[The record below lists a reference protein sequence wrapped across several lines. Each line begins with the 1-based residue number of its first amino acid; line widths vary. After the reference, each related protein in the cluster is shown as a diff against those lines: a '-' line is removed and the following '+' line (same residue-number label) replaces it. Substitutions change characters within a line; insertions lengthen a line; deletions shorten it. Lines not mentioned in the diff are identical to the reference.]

1 MFPTV
6 LYNIKKIIFAKG
18 DVLKLCLCSETVS
31 EGAGFEMDVSLNLGS
46 WNMVDKD
53 DPDFLSFGTIKGG
66 KVVNSVGEDLG
77 KIEEL
82 MIDLQSGKIA
92 YVVLSFSEFMG
103 LGDKFFAIPWQIL
116 TLRLHEHAFLLGI
129 TKETL
134 ERAGGFEKGNWPLTR
149 EELAG
154 TYISYGYQPYWQVQ
168 KGMPEEAE
176 SERMTRME
184 TMTGRDNPDFLSA
197 STIKG
202 DKVVNKAGEHLG
214 KIEELMIDLEDGRV
228 AYAALSFGGFLGLG
242 SKLFAIPWQALQMK
256 LHDHVILLDIP
267 KDILEKAEGFDK
279 DHWPVT
285 NREWLSA
292 MYSYYGYQPYWK
304 AERIESRPGNL

>member
-1 MFPTV
+1 M
-6 LYNIKKIIFAKG
+6 A
-18 DVLKLCLCSETVS
+18 
-31 EGAGFEMDVSLNLGS
+31 
-46 WNMVDKD
+46 DKD
-53 DPDFLSFGTIKGG
+53 DPDFLSLGTIKGG
-66 KVVNSVGEDLG
+66 KVVNRAGEDLG

-92 YVVLSFSEFMG
+92 YAVLSFSEFMG
-103 LGDKFFAIPWQIL
+103 LGDKVFAIPWQIL
-116 TLRLHEHAFLLGI
+116 TLKLHEHAFLLGI

-154 TYISYGYQPYWQVQ
+154 TYTSYGYQPYWQVQ
-168 KGMPEEAE
+168 TGMPEEAE

-256 LHDHVILLDIP
+256 LHDHAILLDIP
-267 KDILEKAEGFDK
+267 RDVLEKAEGFDK
-279 DHWPVT
+279 EHWPVT

-292 MYSYYGYQPYWK
+292 MYSYYGYQPYWQ
-304 AERIESRPGNL
+304 AQRIESRPGNL

>member
-1 MFPTV
+1 M
-6 LYNIKKIIFAKG
+6 
-18 DVLKLCLCSETVS
+18 S
-31 EGAGFEMDVSLNLGS
+31 EGAGFETDVSLYLGS
-46 WNMVDKD
+46 WNMADKD
-53 DPDFLSFGTIKGG
+53 DPDFLSLGTIKGG
-66 KVVNSVGEDLG
+66 KVVNRAGEDLG

-92 YVVLSFSEFMG
+92 YAVLSFSKFMG
-103 LGDKFFAIPWQIL
+103 LGDKFFVIPWQIL

-134 ERAGGFEKGNWPLTR
+134 ERTGGFEKGNWPLTR

-154 TYISYGYQPYWQVQ
+154 TYTSYGYQPYWQVQ
-168 KGMPEEAE
+168 TGMPEEAE

-256 LHDHVILLDIP
+256 LHDHAILLDIP
-267 KDILEKAEGFDK
+267 RDVLEKAEGFDK

>member
-1 MFPTV
+1 M
-6 LYNIKKIIFAKG
+6 A
-18 DVLKLCLCSETVS
+18 DR
-31 EGAGFEMDVSLNLGS
+31 
-46 WNMVDKD
+46 D
-53 DPDFLSFGTIKGG
+53 DPDFLSLGTIKGG
-66 KVVNSVGEDLG
+66 EVANRAGEGLG

-82 MIDLQSGKIA
+82 MIDLQSGRIA
-92 YVVLSFSEFMG
+92 YAVLSFREFIG
-103 LGDKFFAIPWQIL
+103 LGDKFFAIPWQSL
-116 TLRLHEHAFLLGI
+116 SLRLHDHAFLLGI

-134 ERAGGFEKGNWPLTR
+134 EKTGSLEKGNWPLTR

-154 TYISYGYQPYWQVQ
+154 TYASYGYQPYWQADITGQ
-168 KGMPEEAE
+168 PGMTEEAE
-176 SERMTRME
+176 SERMSRME
-184 TMTGRDNPDFLSA
+184 TMAGRANPDFLSA
-197 STIKG
+197 GTIKG

-267 KDILEKAEGFDK
+267 KDVLEKAEGFDK
-279 DHWPVT
+279 EHWPVT

-292 MYSYYGYQPYWK
+292 MYSYYGYQPYWQ
-304 AERIESRPGNL
+304 AQRIENRPGNL

>member
-1 MFPTV
+1 M
-6 LYNIKKIIFAKG
+6 
-18 DVLKLCLCSETVS
+18 S
-31 EGAGFEMDVSLNLGS
+31 EGADFEMDVSLNLGS

-53 DPDFLSFGTIKGG
+53 DPDFLSVGTIKGG
-66 KVVNSVGEDLG
+66 KVVNRVGEDLG

-103 LGDKFFAIPWQIL
+103 LSNKFFAIPWQIL

-168 KGMPEEAE
+168 TGMPEEAE

-242 SKLFAIPWQALQMK
+242 SKLFAIPWRALQMK
-256 LHDHVILLDIP
+256 LHDHAILLDIP